1 MSSKTRMLGAGRAGS
16 TAYGSN
22 VNLIQ
27 FGDRLQGLAPQATH
41 FFISGNGKAGWHQYQ
56 TRTYAPKR
64 NFIFCMNQLGGV
76 GAGKSQF
83 KIGGLN
89 EPDGA
94 KYCAPYPY
102 KNKNKIL
109 QDEKN
114 TSLGFRT
121 GYSSLSF
128 QNSRSLWE
136 GYCNYI
142 LQESLDTM
150 SPYEETFYSNLA
162 IIDELNEKET
172 HGATFNLTSASYY
185 DEDTITTKLS
195 AKNNNSSKFN
205 IHDSEDKKEMHDK
218 DVVGNIL
225 NPKGGANNALSGLIT
240 TNIPI
245 PSSVTPLSPITFQ
258 KSFLDNDEIQ
268 SYLSQIHSTERV
280 QQISVLPTLIPRIV
294 KAIYGKSY
302 NYDGPPIETTKI
314 RYTCE
319 AHDSHYDVIE
329 GIKGRP
335 QGNSVVLYLKGSG
348 TFSISNENNNK
359 NFQIDS
365 GTLISWDNFNNY
377 HAADGPGCRIL
388 IGPLILSKTENTNL
402 ETGIQA
408 RQGTSGPFG
417 LADGSI
423 SSYISTNNPFLA
435 TKNYQRNEF
444 QCFSIQDLSNVP
456 CNSQKANCKLVQFTS
471 VLLALVAI
479 KPISKGDTLILSH
492 KVSLERLSVGIYNYW
507 GPARGLQ
514 VYRNNTMENN
524 SLLYKTQNWSGLYA
538 PPVINQGSCG
548 DCWAISAT
556 EQMVADAVR
565 LKYLKVPRLY
575 SITQARS
582 CTTLFNNQDHGCY
595 GGITEDVFQYAFRKY
610 NGGSIAPNYN
620 IKVSKGTSVD
630 DADELPKEDFEKEGG
645 SPREGEPLQGE
656 IGNVIPEDDRCT
668 ETSENCLGDENE
680 VDQGNNTSNINCK
693 NINITNCLKVKNYY
707 KISKDSSYQTEQ
719 AMKNH
724 LMNTGTL
731 SICLVASS
739 KKWQHYESGIIG
751 FNEDIFDKVVDHAVL
766 AVGFSEAKK
775 RNFPN
780 YYIIQNSWGDK
791 WGNKGFIKLAFGYN
805 AFKLTSDVY
814 YTDTIVGKGTEPK
827 SIDADVDEDSVFYPD
842 R

>member
-89 EPDGA
+89 QPDGA

-102 KNKNKIL
+102 KNKDNTL

-114 TSLGFRT
+114 TYLVSKT
-121 GYSSLSF
+121 SYSSLSSK
-128 QNSRSLWE
+128 NLRSLWE
-136 GYCNYI
+136 GYCNYVI
-142 LQESLDTM
+142 EENLEKM

-172 HGATFNLTSASYY
+172 HGATYNLTNLSYY
-185 DEDTITTKLS
+185 DDDTVTTKLS
-195 AKNNNSSKFN
+195 AKN
-205 IHDSEDKKEMHDK
+205 M
-218 DVVGNIL
+218 VGETEPPDPNG
-225 NPKGGANNALSGLIT
+225 KAT

-245 PSSVTPLSPITFQ
+245 PSSVKPLSPITFQ

-335 QGNSVVLYLKGSG
+335 QGNSVVVYLRGSG

-365 GTLISWDNFNNY
+365 GALISWDNFNNY

-388 IGPLILSKTENTNL
+388 IGPRILSKTENTNL

-408 RQGTSGPFG
+408 RQGISLQLPS
-417 LADGSI
+417 LA
-423 SSYISTNNPFLA
+423 A
-435 TKNYQRNEF
+435 
-444 QCFSIQDLSNVP
+444 
-456 CNSQKANCKLVQFTS
+456 
-471 VLLALVAI
+471 
-479 KPISKGDTLILSH
+479 
-492 KVSLERLSVGIYNYW
+492 RL
-507 GPARGLQ
+507 
-514 VYRNNTMENN
+514 
-524 SLLYKTQNWSGLYA
+524 WS
-538 PPVINQGSCG
+538 
-548 DCWAISAT
+548 
-556 EQMVADAVR
+556 
-565 LKYLKVPRLY
+565 
-575 SITQARS
+575 
-582 CTTLFNNQDHGCY
+582 
-595 GGITEDVFQYAFRKY
+595 
-610 NGGSIAPNYN
+610 
-620 IKVSKGTSVD
+620 
-630 DADELPKEDFEKEGG
+630 
-645 SPREGEPLQGE
+645 
-656 IGNVIPEDDRCT
+656 
-668 ETSENCLGDENE
+668 
-680 VDQGNNTSNINCK
+680 
-693 NINITNCLKVKNYY
+693 
-707 KISKDSSYQTEQ
+707 
-719 AMKNH
+719 
-724 LMNTGTL
+724 
-731 SICLVASS
+731 
-739 KKWQHYESGIIG
+739 
-751 FNEDIFDKVVDHAVL
+751 
-766 AVGFSEAKK
+766 
-775 RNFPN
+775 
-780 YYIIQNSWGDK
+780 
-791 WGNKGFIKLAFGYN
+791 
-805 AFKLTSDVY
+805 
-814 YTDTIVGKGTEPK
+814 
-827 SIDADVDEDSVFYPD
+827 
-842 R
+842 

>member
-41 FFISGNGKAGWHQYQ
+41 FFISGNGRAGWNQYQ

-89 EPDGA
+89 QPDGA
-94 KYCAPYPY
+94 KYCAPYPF
-102 KNKNKIL
+102 KNNTL

-114 TSLGFRT
+114 ASLGT
-121 GYSSLSF
+121 KTAYSSLSSK
-128 QNSRSLWE
+128 NLRSLWE
-136 GYCNYI
+136 GYCNYVI
-142 LQESLDTM
+142 EENLEKM

-172 HGATFNLTSASYY
+172 HGATYNLTNLSYY
-185 DEDTITTKLS
+185 DDDTVTTKLS
-195 AKNNNSSKFN
+195 AKNR
-205 IHDSEDKKEMHDK
+205 
-218 DVVGNIL
+218 VVGGIG
-225 NPKGGANNALSGLIT
+225 KAT

-245 PSSVTPLSPITFQ
+245 PSSVKPLSPITFQ

-335 QGNSVVLYLKGSG
+335 QGNSVVVYLRGSG

-365 GTLISWDNFNNY
+365 GALISWDNFNNY

-408 RQGTSGPFG
+408 RQGISLIGTITAP
-417 LADGSI
+417 DGFI

-479 KPISKGDTLILSH
+479 RPISKGETFILSH
-492 KVSLERLSVGIYNYW
+492 KVSLERLSFGIYNYW
-507 GPARGLQ
+507 GPGRGLQ

-538 PPVINQGSCG
+538 PPVINQGECG

-565 LKYLKVPRLY
+565 LKYLKIPKLY

-582 CTTLFNNQDHGCY
+582 CTTLFNNEDHGCY
-595 GGITEDVFQYAFRKY
+595 GGLSEDVFQYASRKY
-610 NGGSIAPNYN
+610 NGGSIAPNFS
-620 IKVSKGTSVD
+620 IKVS
-630 DADELPKEDFEKEGG
+630 
-645 SPREGEPLQGE
+645 QG
-656 IGNVIPEDDRCT
+656 NSKDEDDDSPSVEVT
-668 ETSENCLGDENE
+668 KIDDEN
-680 VDQGNNTSNINCK
+680 DINCN

-724 LMNTGTL
+724 LKNKGTL
-731 SICLVASS
+731 SISLVASS
-739 KKWQHYESGIIG
+739 KKFKYYESGIIG
-751 FNEDIFDKVVDHAVL
+751 FNEDTYDNVLDHAVL

-775 RNFPN
+775 RNFPDF
-780 YYIIQNSWGDK
+780 YIIQNSWGDK
-791 WGNKGFIKLAFGYN
+791 WGNKGFFKLAFGYN

-814 YTDTIVGKGTEPK
+814 YTDTIVGEGTEPK
-827 SIDADVDEDSVFYPD
+827 SIYIDETDEESVSDCGTFC
-842 R
+842 

>member
-1 MSSKTRMLGAGRAGS
+1 MTGKTRMLGAGRAGS

-41 FFISGNGKAGWHQYQ
+41 FFISGNGRAGWNQYQ

-89 EPDGA
+89 QPDGA
-94 KYCAPYPY
+94 KYCAPYPF
-102 KNKNKIL
+102 KNNTL

-114 TSLGFRT
+114 ASLGT
-121 GYSSLSF
+121 KTDYSSLSSK
-128 QNSRSLWE
+128 NLRSLWE
-136 GYCNYI
+136 GYCNYVI
-142 LQESLDTM
+142 EENLEKM

-162 IIDELNEKET
+162 TVDELNEKET
-172 HGATFNLTSASYY
+172 HGATYNLTNLSYY
-185 DEDTITTKLS
+185 DEDTVTTKLS
-195 AKNNNSSKFN
+195 AKNR
-205 IHDSEDKKEMHDK
+205 
-218 DVVGNIL
+218 VVGGIG
-225 NPKGGANNALSGLIT
+225 KAT

-245 PSSVTPLSPITFQ
+245 PSSVKPLSPITFQ
-258 KSFLDNDEIQ
+258 KSFLDKDEIQ
-268 SYLSQIHSTERV
+268 SYLTQINSTERI
-280 QQISVLPTLIPRIV
+280 QSISISPTLISRIV

-302 NYDGPPIETTKI
+302 NYQDLDSTKI

-319 AHDSHYDVIE
+319 THGSHYDVIE

-335 QGNSVVLYLKGSG
+335 QGNSVVLYLQGTG
-348 TFSISNENNNK
+348 TFSISNEKNNK
-359 NFQIDS
+359 DFPIEP
-365 GTLISWDNFNNY
+365 GTLISWDNYSNY
-377 HAADGPGCRIL
+377 HKADGMGCRTL

-408 RQGTSGPFG
+408 RQGISLIGTTAP
-417 LADGSI
+417 DGFI

-479 KPISKGDTLILSH
+479 RPISKGETFILSH
-492 KVSLERLSVGIYNYW
+492 KVSLERLSFGIYNYW
-507 GPARGLQ
+507 GPGRGLQ
-514 VYRNNTMENN
+514 VYRNNSMNNN
-524 SLLYKTQNWSGLYA
+524 SLLYKTQNWAGLYA
-538 PPVINQGSCG
+538 PPVINQGECG
-548 DCWAISAT
+548 DCWAVSAT

-565 LKYLKVPRLY
+565 LKYLKVPTLY
-575 SITQARS
+575 FINQARS
-582 CTTLFNNQDHGCY
+582 CTTLYNNEDHGCY
-595 GGITEDVFQYAFRKY
+595 GGLSEDVFQYASSKY
-610 NGGSIAPNYN
+610 NEGSIAPNSS
-620 IKVSKGTSVD
+620 IKVSQGTSPFD
-630 DADELPKEDFEKEGG
+630 
-645 SPREGEPLQGE
+645 
-656 IGNVIPEDDRCT
+656 GNVLDDDDPIQIV
-668 ETSENCLGDENE
+668 EENE
-680 VDQGNNTSNINCK
+680 VDQDNDASNIICNNK
-693 NINITNCLKVKNYY
+693 SISNCLKVKNYY

-724 LMNTGTL
+724 LMETGTL
-731 SICLVASS
+731 SIGIVASS

-751 FNEDIFDKVVDHAVL
+751 FNEDTYGNVVDHAVL
-766 AVGFSEAKK
+766 AVGFAVAKK
-775 RNFPN
+775 RNFSD

-791 WGNKGFIKLAFGYN
+791 WGNKGFIKLAFGYD

-814 YTDTIVGKGTEPK
+814 YTDTIVGEGTEPK
-827 SIDADVDEDSVFYPD
+827 SIYIDETDEESVSDCGTFC
-842 R
+842 